1 MWICGVRGLEM
12 KLSWALQEVDQFE
25 SGSSLQSFDE
35 YICLDDHVDDDDD
48 DDDQFERGSSLQSS
62 NEYLPH
68 LNKHTE

>member
-1 MWICGVRGLEM
+1 MSLPALSCLGLPTP
-12 KLSWALQEVDQFE
+12 SN
-25 SGSSLQSFDE
+25 
-35 YICLDDHVDDDDD
+35 DDDDDDDDTD